1 MMRQA
6 FGKRLTSMVAISLA
20 TLLIASGCGTTGT
33 AAGGDKASGDKTVK
47 IGFFGPLTGDAAT
60 DGVHAKNGAQLAVD
74 QINAKGGVKGVKLQL
89 VAEDDLA
96 SGKDALN
103 AVQKLIEKENVT
115 ALVSGSYSGS
125 TKTVNPIVQKS
136 KVPMV
141 VAYAVHP
148 DITKGGDYIY
158 RAIYTSDVQGQAMAN
173 YANSELGFK
182 KFAVLY
188 QDNDYG
194 TSISQAFVAKVQA
207 LGGSV
212 PVSRSF
218 KSGDK
223 DFNPLLTA
231 VKGAGVDAIYVAGYY
246 NEAAQICQQAKQLG
260 VTAKVLGSDGFDSPK
275 LIELG
280 GASAEGVIFTT
291 PFYREEPR
299 EVVQNF
305 VKTYKEKFNED
316 PDMTAAQ
323 SYDSVELIAQAMN
336 TGSDKESI
344 VKGLSQTKNF
354 EGVTGSISFNAQH
367 EAIKPVIF
375 VKVNQGKFTFVKSMS
390 SK

>member
-1 MMRQA
+1 MIMKKV
-6 FGKRLTSMVAISLA
+6 FGKRIAGIAVICMA
-20 TLLIASGCGTTGT
+20 TLLVVAGCGASGTTT
-33 AAGGDKASGDKTVK
+33 GGDKVVK
-47 IGFFGPLTGDAAT
+47 IGFFGPLSGDAAT
-60 DGVHAKNGAQLAVD
+60 DGTHAKNGAQLAVD

-89 VAEDDLA
+89 VAEDDMA

-103 AVQKLIEKENVT
+103 AVQKLIEQEKVT

-148 DITKGGDYIY
+148 DITKGGNYIY
-158 RAIYTSDVQGQAMAN
+158 RAIYTADVQGQVMAN
-173 YANSELGFK
+173 YASSTLSLK

-194 TSISQAFVAKVQA
+194 VSIQKAFADKVQE

-212 PVSRSF
+212 SVSRSF
-218 KSGDK
+218 KSGNK
-223 DFNPLLTA
+223 DFNPILTA
-231 VKGAGVDAIYVAGYY
+231 VKDAGVDAIYVAGYY

-260 VTAKVLGSDGFDSPK
+260 INVQVLGSDGFDSPK

-280 GASAEGVIFTT
+280 GASTEGVIFTT

-299 EVVQNF
+299 DVVKNF
-305 VKTYKEKFNED
+305 VKTYKEKYNED

-323 SYDSVELIAQAMN
+323 TYDSIELIAQAMN
-336 TGSDKESI
+336 TGTDKESI
-344 VKGLSQTKNF
+344 VKGLSQTKGF
-354 EGVTGSISFNAQH
+354 EGVTGNISFNAQH

-375 VKVNQGKFTFVKSMS
+375 VKITQGKFVFDKSVS
-390 SK
+390 TK